1 MSRIDGYSYTKRFL
15 PFNESESDF
24 RIFEKKL
31 SNSPQKEKIKCFIAQ
46 KFSVRSEN
54 WISCE
59 ESPRSVIERLCT
71 PQQTHVIRY
80 LLRHATVDAKANF
93 RVLNSNQEV
102 AK

>member
-1 MSRIDGYSYTKRFL
+1 MKRFL
-15 PFNESESDF
+15 PFNKSESDF

-31 SNSPQKEKIKCFIAQ
+31 SNSPQKGKIKCFITQ

-59 ESPRSVIERLCT
+59 EGPRSVIECL
-71 PQQTHVIRY
+71 PQIATDAGY
-80 LLRHATVDAKANF
+80 SLRHATVDAKANF